1 MPRKL
6 IERLDSYTD
15 PTESDEDEDEVEHE
29 SYDLQFETQFGRHRT
44 DTAQRIEKMDQA
56 RKRAAKIKHVKWE
69 ESKELSETDN
79 NELFSK
85 KVVKP
90 TILCKKSLLADQL
103 EKCENLPRNPYIEY
117 AKFDGSAQIGIPT
130 RKYKIF
136 LTMLPEEQRN
146 YPMTVC
152 CIAAAKI
159 EEFIGLILLK
169 CSTVHGD
176 IPLKPVTHYG
186 LYLTEDDGEVDRD
199 FPCLDSKECVAKF
212 SFTYLSLV
220 EHKNGRVSFDAGEQI
235 IYEIKN
241 DNVAQK
247 QESAMQESVALMEV
261 HKTTMESQLYKSFQ
275 VHIINKVRSK
285 VEIHLGISGEKIEI
299 DPVQQKSSK
308 FALVRQKAV
317 SHHMDSVVWCD
328 IIEEKSKEYK
338 TVFRIIYSLSY
349 GTSTGSFDAGTP
361 GCHNLHNLDQ
371 IFGNIITGTSATIWQ
386 APSSTNYK
394 HYDFDAEPSIAKEI
408 VQKVKQ
414 ILEVRSSASRK
425 EYMELR
431 ERKSYKR
438 KNFNINK

>member
-1 MPRKL
+1 MCEIIMVGEDMPRKL

-15 PTESDEDEDEVEHE
+15 PPESDEDEDEVEHE
-29 SYDLQFETQFGRHRT
+29 SYDLQFDAQFGRHRT

-69 ESKELSETDN
+69 ESKELSQSEND
-79 NELFSK
+79 ELFSK
-85 KVVKP
+85 KTVKP
-90 TILCKKSLLADQL
+90 IVPCKKSLLAEQL
-103 EKCENLPRNPYIEY
+103 EKCENLPRNPYMEY

-136 LTMLPEEQRN
+136 LNMLPEEQRN

-176 IPLKPVTHYG
+176 IPLQPVTHYG

-199 FPCLDSKECVAKF
+199 FPCLDPKECVAKF

-220 EHKNGRVSFDAGEQI
+220 EHKNGRISFDVSEQI
-235 IYEIKN
+235 FCEIKN
-241 DNVAQK
+241 DSATLK
-247 QESAMQESVALMEV
+247 QETALQESVALMEV

-275 VHIINKVRSK
+275 VFIINKVRSK
-285 VEIHLGISGEKIEI
+285 IEIHLGISGEKIEI
-299 DPVQQKSSK
+299 DPVQHKSSK

-328 IIEEKSKEYK
+328 IIEEKSKENR
-338 TVFRIIYSLSY
+338 TVFRIIYSSSY
-349 GTSTGSFDAGTP
+349 GSSSSSFD
-361 GCHNLHNLDQ
+361 
-371 IFGNIITGTSATIWQ
+371 TGGSSMIWQ
-386 APSSTNYK
+386 SPSSASYK
-394 HYDFDAEPSIAKEI
+394 HYDFESEPNIAKEI
-408 VQKVKQ
+408 VQKVRQ
-414 ILEVRSSASRK
+414 ILEVRSSISRK
-425 EYMELR
+425 EYMELK
-431 ERKSYKR
+431 ERKSNKR